1 MQARNAFL
9 PLPFSRLRAP
19 QEELVAI
26 IDTREK
32 KPLDLGDLPVEFAEL
47 RTGDYAL
54 KGYEDLAAWERKAFY
69 DLLFCCGPDRVRF
82 ENQIHRLLSFPIRAL
97 VVEAHWDD
105 FQSKNWKFA
114 DIVSPEEVR
123 EMLLRIQ
130 ASGLPVIMAGTHERA
145 GQIVAEYLKFVWNEY
160 GPANSQLIVNTFP
173 EAA

>member
-1 MQARNAFL
+1 MQSRNAFL
-9 PLPFSRLRAP
+9 PFPFGSLRSP
-19 QEELVAI
+19 PESLIAI
-26 IDTREK
+26 IDTRER

-47 RTGDYAL
+47 RTGDYTL
-54 KGYEDLAAWERKAFY
+54 KGYENRLAIEWKGFY
-69 DLLFCCGPDRVRF
+69 DLLICCDNDRTRF

-105 FQSKNWKFA
+105 FHTKNWRYG
-114 DIVSPEEVR
+114 DIVSQEQVR

-145 GQIVAEYLKFVWNEY
+145 GQMVAEYLKFVWNEY
-160 GPANSQLIVNTFP
+160 NPATYQPIITFP